1 MSSRRPPIPRTLAT
15 RPQAGTGH
23 APQPARHDAARLVR
37 HTLIDFSSLPLPA
50 DVRLALAQAFWGHIG
65 GHSDRSIASYWKSI
79 LPFARFAAESQS
91 LRSVA
96 DLDRAM
102 LVRYIEWLNAQRC
115 ADGRIW
121 ALTTQAAVYGAL
133 RQLLRWL
140 ERCRPDLITSIDY
153 PFSPFPN
160 KAAARASRST
170 LSGRQLRA
178 ILQACEEEITQMRTA
193 RESAA
198 RQRAADADKPG
209 TLGWILEQID
219 QRHGGIIPD
228 WRTTQASG
236 NFWLQK
242 AVRRYGGAKQLAP
255 LLYPRAVSL
264 LPYYLAILIHTAG
277 NPEAIADLTRDCL
290 QPLPLLDDRELLVWF
305 KARASRIQRRTF
317 DRADAFGPPALV
329 RDILAW
335 NERLIPLTPPPQRNR
350 LFVFKGQF
358 TVNAMSI
365 ITVHHQLGAFC
376 DRHGLP
382 HFAPASIRPSVL
394 SCFYRASGDL
404 LRTKAVAN
412 HASVATTVRYVQTPL
427 VEAQNRSRIAD
438 LQGAFIEH
446 IEGRSGPSQTRC
458 DAAPEPSPPPSG
470 RGVTLF
476 GFDCKD
482 PFAGI
487 APGTRQGDLC
497 VNFMGCF
504 TCPNAVITP
513 DPMSLA
519 RLLQAR
525 DHLRAAAAT
534 LYPARWEVL
543 YAPQLRILEEDILP
557 RFGSRELDAGQRLQA
572 QLPPLPDLR

>member
-1 MSSRRPPIPRTLAT
+1 
-15 RPQAGTGH
+15 
-23 APQPARHDAARLVR
+23 
-37 HTLIDFSSLPLPA
+37 
-50 DVRLALAQAFWGHIG
+50 
-65 GHSDRSIASYWKSI
+65 
-79 LPFARFAAESQS
+79 
-91 LRSVA
+91 
-96 DLDRAM
+96 
-102 LVRYIEWLNAQRC
+102 
-115 ADGRIW
+115 
-121 ALTTQAAVYGAL
+121 
-133 RQLLRWL
+133 
-140 ERCRPDLITSIDY
+140 
-153 PFSPFPN
+153 
-160 KAAARASRST
+160 
-170 LSGRQLRA
+170 
-178 ILQACEEEITQMRTA
+178 
-193 RESAA
+193 
-198 RQRAADADKPG
+198 
-209 TLGWILEQID
+209 
-219 QRHGGIIPD
+219 
-228 WRTTQASG
+228 
-236 NFWLQK
+236 
-242 AVRRYGGAKQLAP
+242 
-255 LLYPRAVSL
+255 
-264 LPYYLAILIHTAG
+264 
-277 NPEAIADLTRDCL
+277 
-290 QPLPLLDDRELLVWF
+290 LLDDRELLVWF

-335 NERLIPLTPPPQRNR
+335 NERLIPLAPPAQRNR
-350 LFVFKGQF
+350 LFIFKGQF

-365 ITVHHQLGAFC
+365 ITVHHQLRAFC

-438 LQGAFIEH
+438 LQSAFIEH
-446 IEGRSGPSQTRC
+446 IEGRSDPSQTRC

-487 APGTRQGDLC
+487 ASGSRRGDLC
-497 VNFMGCF
+497 ANFMGCF
-504 TCPNAVITP
+504 TCPNAVIAP

-525 DHLRAAAAT
+525 DHLRGAAAT
-534 LYPARWEVL
+534 LHPARWEGL

-557 RFGSRELDAGQRLQA
+557 RFGSRELDASRRLQA

>member
-1 MSSRRPPIPRTLAT
+1 VSSRRPPIPRTLAT

-178 ILQACEEEITQMRTA
+178 ILQACEDEIAQMRTA

-382 HFAPASIRPSVL
+382 HFAPANIRPSVL

-458 DAAPEPSPPPSG
+458 DAAP
-470 RGVTLF
+470 
-476 GFDCKD
+476 
-482 PFAGI
+482 
-487 APGTRQGDLC
+487 
-497 VNFMGCF
+497 
-504 TCPNAVITP
+504 
-513 DPMSLA
+513 
-519 RLLQAR
+519 
-525 DHLRAAAAT
+525 
-534 LYPARWEVL
+534 
-543 YAPQLRILEEDILP
+543 
-557 RFGSRELDAGQRLQA
+557 
-572 QLPPLPDLR
+572 